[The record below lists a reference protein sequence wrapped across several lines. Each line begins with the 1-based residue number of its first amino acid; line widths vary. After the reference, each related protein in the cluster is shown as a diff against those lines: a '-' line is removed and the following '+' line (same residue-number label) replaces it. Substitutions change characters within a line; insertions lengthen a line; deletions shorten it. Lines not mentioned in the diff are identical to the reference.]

1 MSTLSLLLVSSPAKQ
16 PWFWEATVIVVGV
29 LLCVNLL
36 LIAFVYLR
44 RVRESMRARR
54 AADFIAR
61 FETLLEKLMA
71 DASSPDLVEAMRQ
84 LVSDLD
90 ELSRPLAAT
99 MLIDRLRPAAPET
112 RARIREVLRPTGAL
126 ELLLRGVGGR
136 RPWRRALAVR
146 TLGFLG
152 EEQAVPVVLDHLS
165 DGNRYVRDAA
175 VRALGRIGDRRALL
189 PLELTFLDPNRN
201 VSSGFVYEALVAF
214 GEDAAPVFRQG
225 LVSHD
230 QAIRVASCFGI
241 TAALAPEP
249 ARTLLATML
258 DDRAASVRSA
268 ALSAL
273 GRIGG
278 TQVPPVLARLTR
290 DEQRSVRRAA
300 ATSLGAYDDE
310 RALELLLGVLH
321 DPDRDTVIRAGESLL
336 RLGRLPGVGAQ
347 ARSAIAARDDW
358 PLQRARTLES
368 LGAV

>member
-1 MSTLSLLLVSSPAKQ
+1 MCTLSLLLVSSPAKQ

-44 RVRESMRARR
+44 RVRQSLRARR

-61 FETLLEKLMA
+61 FEALLDEVTGEG
-71 DASSPDLVEAMRQ
+71 SSPELVEALRQ
-84 LVSDLD
+84 FVSDLD

-112 RARIREVLRPTGAL
+112 RAQVCEVLRRTGAL
-126 ELLLRGVGGR
+126 DLLLRGIGR
-136 RPWRRALAVR
+136 RTPWRRALAVR

-152 EEQAVPVVLDHLS
+152 EEQAVPVVVGHLS
-165 DGNRYVRDAA
+165 DRNRYVREAA

-189 PLELTFLDPNRN
+189 PLEAIFLDSERN

-214 GEDAAPVFRQG
+214 GADAAPVFRQG

-230 QAIRVASCFGI
+230 ETIRVASCFGI
-241 TAALAPEP
+241 AAALAPEP

-268 ALSAL
+268 ALAAL

-278 TQVPPVLARLTR
+278 MEVPAELARLTR
-290 DEQRSVRRAA
+290 DEERSVRRAA

-310 RALELLLGVLH
+310 RALETLLGVLR

-336 RLGRLPGVGAQ
+336 RLGRLPDVGAE

-358 PLQRARTLES
+358 PLERARTLDS